1 MRRLGSHLN
10 SELVDHDQADC
21 HGDIGQQ
28 GEDGQGSEVPDEH
41 QQHHEWQEHKHVE
54 SRVHSGCQDHRLVVV
69 AVAGGPIGRFYHLEW
84 RGETE
89 KASLMTNASDPPT
102 GRGSRLKVRC
112 VNKVI

>member
-41 QQHHEWQEHKHVE
+41 QQHHERQEHKHVE
-54 SRVHSGCQDHRLVVV
+54 SRVHSGRQDHRLVVV

-84 RGETE
+84 RRETE
-89 KASLMTNASDPPT
+89 PLKWQRPVTLPPE
-102 GRGSRLKVRC
+102 GVLG
-112 VNKVI
+112 